1 MKHCLSPEIWTGF
14 LDGSLSTGEE
24 TRAEKH
30 LAICSHCHFLAGE
43 LVRVEEVLTGV
54 ARESKDRVAM
64 APKEIRMAL
73 NRFQSHMRAPRG
85 IACCLDALRFFLNG
99 MLGSSAGG
107 KVLRSAARQVEVTE
121 AGWPD
126 FIARLSNMIG
136 DLCGEGAG
144 AVVAYIGKLAEPG
157 LA

>member
-1 MKHCLSPEIWTGF
+1 MTHCLSPEIWTGF
-14 LDGSLSTGEE
+14 LDGSLSPDEE

-43 LVRVEEVLTGV
+43 LVRVEEVLAGE
-54 ARESKDRVAM
+54 AREARERVAM
-64 APKEIRMAL
+64 APREIRMAL
-73 NRFQSHMRAPRG
+73 SRFQGRMREPRG

-99 MLGSSAGG
+99 MLGSSAGS
-107 KVLRSAARQVEVTE
+107 KVLRSAARQVEITE

-126 FIARLSNMIG
+126 FIARLSNIIG
-136 DLCGEGAG
+136 DLCGDGAR
-144 AVVAYIGKLAEPG
+144 AVVAYIGNLAEPG